1 MRVDPSGR
9 WPREFL
15 MISHALTI
23 VMNELNKHMQDVY
36 NATDSVSLGNV
47 SDLFGTGGG
56 GPSRDKLYLSTVNIR
71 EEKTL
76 KNVPNYVRNDTTLK
90 ASYENPPVFL
100 NFFLLMTATHAD
112 YTNALSVLSR
122 GIRFFQ
128 FKNVL
133 TQDNVDPSSITTSA
147 VPINPLDQLQE
158 FKLIFDIYSPT
169 LEEVNHLWGTL
180 GGKQY
185 PFVLYIMRML
195 DLKFRVVEEER
206 PLILEIQHDIHH
218 KKPVPF

>member
-1 MRVDPSGR
+1 
-9 WPREFL
+9 
-15 MISHALTI
+15 
-23 VMNELNKHMQDVY
+23 MNELNKHMDDVY
-36 NATDSVSLGNV
+36 NAPDSVSLGNLPDV
-47 SDLFGTGGG
+47 FGTGTGSG
-56 GPSRDKLYLSTVNIR
+56 TLSRDKLYLSAVNVR

-76 KNVPNYVRNDTTLK
+76 KNVPNYVRNDVTLT
-90 ASYENPPVFL
+90 ASYQNPPVFL
-100 NFFLLMTATHAD
+100 NFLILMTATHSD

-133 TQDNVDPSSITTSA
+133 TQDNVDPASITNSP

-185 PFVLYIMRML
+185 PFVLYVMRML
-195 DLKFRVVEEER
+195 DLKFRFVESEQ
-206 PLILEIQHDIHH
+206 PLILEIVHDIHH
-218 KKPVPF
+218 KEPVAP

>member
-1 MRVDPSGR
+1 MRCNLRTNLRDV
-9 WPREFL
+9 

-23 VMNELNKHMQDVY
+23 VMNELNKHMDDVY
-36 NATDSVSLGNV
+36 NAPDSVSLGNL
-47 SDLFGTGGG
+47 SDVFGTGTGSG
-56 GPSRDKLYLSTVNIR
+56 ALSRDKLYLSAVNVR

-76 KNVPNYVRNDTTLK
+76 KNVPNYVRNDVTLT

-100 NFFLLMTATHAD
+100 NFLILMTATHSD

-133 TQDNVDPSSITTSA
+133 TQDNVDPSSITNA
-147 VPINPLDQLQE
+147 PVPINPLDQLQE
-158 FKLIFDIYSPT
+158 FKLIFDIYSPS

-185 PFVLYIMRML
+185 PFVLYVMRML
-195 DLKFRVVEEER
+195 DLKFRFVESEQ
-206 PLILEIQHDIHH
+206 PLILEIEHDIHH
-218 KKPVPF
+218 KEPVTP